1 MPKMIDHD
9 AYRLELAFKAAP
21 LFSEHGYTGLG
32 MRKIAESLGI
42 SKSALYHYFP
52 SKKALF
58 HACTDAITRFDGD
71 EKKSIATC
79 VDNQEEKLQYLFGFF
94 KDMESEF
101 PKELSLLLDYLRG
114 RTMDDIKNDP
124 TMRLVNQRYI
134 ALIQNFVGME
144 DAKPVYCLLLGTLLA
159 RFFDAQTTDFD
170 EIERWLLRNFK
181 AR

>member
-1 MPKMIDHD
+1 MPKIIDHD
-9 AYRLELAFKAAP
+9 VYRLELAFKAAP
-21 LFSEHGYTGLG
+21 LFSEYGYTGLG
-32 MRKIAESLGI
+32 MRKIAKNLGI

-58 HACTDAITRFDGD
+58 HACTDAITRFEGD
-71 EKKSIATC
+71 EEEAATC

-94 KDMESEF
+94 KGMEPEF

-114 RTMDDIKNDP
+114 RTMGDIKNDP

-134 ALIQNFVGME
+134 ALIQGFVGVE

-170 EIERWLLRNFK
+170 EIESWLLKNLK
-181 AR
+181 